1 MELNYY
7 SNYKAYEI
15 SCGEMLINFQRNYF
29 RLYSSLQYERSF
41 LVCGSNVVC
50 RHFTWPKHH
59 VARVYY

>member
-29 RLYSSLQYERSF
+29 RLYSSLQNERSF

-50 RHFTWPKHH
+50 RHFT
-59 VARVYY
+59 